1 MLNALKILFVGIFL
15 FMSYE
20 VVTTQIKTPLFEN
33 WDFLA
38 NVPWMKTTLLDF
50 YANVLVL
57 SAWVCYKESKLWKKC
72 MWILL
77 FCTLGSI
84 ATAAYVLLQLFT
96 AKKDENSLKA
106 IFARQ
111 NP

>member
-1 MLNALKILFVGIFL
+1 MLTTSLKIIFCAVFL
-15 FMSYE
+15 FMSYS
-20 VVTTQIKTPLFEN
+20 VVTTQMKTPLFEN

-38 NVPWMKTTLLDF
+38 GVPWMKTTLLDF

-57 SAWVCYKESKLWKKC
+57 SAWICYKESKLWKKA

-84 ATAAYVLLQLFT
+84 ATAGYVLIQLFN
-96 AKKDENSLKA
+96 AKKGEDPLKA

-111 NP
+111 N